1 MSSDFSSKA
10 IEESKYYKRK
20 LHCTTSTLFG
30 EKANGI

>member
-10 IEESKYYKRK
+10 IEENEYYERK
-20 LHCTTSTLFG
+20 LRCTTSTLFG